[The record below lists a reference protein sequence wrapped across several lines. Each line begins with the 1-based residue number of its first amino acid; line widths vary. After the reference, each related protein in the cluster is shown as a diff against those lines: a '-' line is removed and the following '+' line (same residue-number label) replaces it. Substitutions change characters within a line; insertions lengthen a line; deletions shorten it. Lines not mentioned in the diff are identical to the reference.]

1 MGLLYRRSTV
11 TMQKQL
17 FSTVISPKI
26 FFPKTKGFFMCLIF
40 SHLSINC
47 SIKNHLETLPGERS
61 QGWMLGYVAG
71 FLKLCTIYHEWFFS
85 VTVRNTSFFV
95 LLPGFSLTDPQGS
108 GLSIS
113 QAPLFILLSTFWVLF
128 CPEVLTHCPFLSS

>member
-71 FLKLCTIYHEWFFS
+71 FLKLCTIYHELVFS
-85 VTVRNTSFFV
+85 VTVRNTSFLGCYLVF
-95 LLPGFSLTDPQGS
+95 P
-108 GLSIS
+108 
-113 QAPLFILLSTFWVLF
+113 
-128 CPEVLTHCPFLSS
+128 

>member
-1 MGLLYRRSTV
+1 MGLLYRRSTL

-71 FLKLCTIYHEWFFS
+71 FLKLCTK
-85 VTVRNTSFFV
+85 
-95 LLPGFSLTDPQGS
+95 PQEREAMQMTLIDS
-108 GLSIS
+108 SENK
-113 QAPLFILLSTFWVLF
+113 F
-128 CPEVLTHCPFLSS
+128 CLK